1 MPGVNGAPFRRGE
14 AARGHNVGSVPR
26 PRAKVWGGAGAPA
39 WGPLRPPFHRLLRR
53 PRALQPPSG
62 ALGQPSLPNNL
73 SCPRPGHRPTSSAV
87 SAKPR
92 WCPPRGAATQ
102 PLLPGRPGAPP
113 RPEAPASRASPSRR
127 VLRAWGSAR
136 PARPPQPDCA
146 DPERRGDRAGG
157 ASPEP
162 RPGPDGT
169 WRDAGAGRA
178 RGREHAEPRDGA
190 RARLG
195 QAEPRRSRPS
205 PSSAAFRRT
214 LGGTAAG
221 RRWWGSVRDTERTW
235 VARVRGV
242 GLGRC
247 AGPAQRSSRLCPWAT
262 RPLPLATPRS
272 LPLFNRSRTR
282 SSSKSLRPVSRLFK
296 QHSGSGARS
305 GLGRGGRA
313 VSSPPGLC

>member
-1 MPGVNGAPFRRGE
+1 MGRAGE
-14 AARGHNVGSVPR
+14 QAAARLGGSRGAAPAPTLSARPLTPPARAHSAPQPQERRRARGQRGSVPAGVR
-26 PRAKVWGGAGAPA
+26 RRGGTTWAPCL
-39 WGPLRPPFHRLLRR
+39 GLGLRYGEEQGRPPGGRSF
-53 PRALQPPSG
+53 P
-62 ALGQPSLPNNL
+62 L
-73 SCPRPGHRPTSSAV
+73 STGSSTGRERSSPRPAPWVSPASPTIFPVHAPGTARPVPQSPQSRGGV
-87 SAKPR
+87 LR
-92 WCPPRGAATQ
+92 GGAATQ

-127 VLRAWGSAR
+127 VLRAWVSAR

-235 VARVRGV
+235 VARVRAGSASA
-242 GLGRC
+242 GAQDLPRGAAGSALG
-247 AGPAQRSSRLCPWAT
+247 
-262 RPLPLATPRS
+262 
-272 LPLFNRSRTR
+272 
-282 SSSKSLRPVSRLFK
+282 
-296 QHSGSGARS
+296 
-305 GLGRGGRA
+305 
-313 VSSPPGLC
+313 PPGPCP